1 MSSNIFEIDFE
12 FERFYRQNDNLNHL
26 RQTKKIFYM
35 KWFINQMKKK
45 KKKTKNERIK
55 RRKQIFIGR

>member
-12 FERFYRQNDNLNHL
+12 FERFYRQNDNFQINHL

-45 KKKTKNERIK
+45 KKKNKK
-55 RRKQIFIGR
+55 